1 MKKNKLNS
9 WLDSETAFKNEQQPD
24 MYYSTYTKDAYYS
37 TEKNDSD
44 LKHISKKFIEDDNE
58 FLDHIYIDPTT
69 NRYHANLLF
78 RMMID
83 YAYENNFD
91 YKLHDPETKSPYLKF
106 NLMDK
111 ELKESFYN
119 FCYENT

>member
-9 WLDSETAFKNEQQPD
+9 WLDSETVFKNEQPPE

-37 TEKNDSD
+37 TKENDSD
-44 LKHISKKFIEDDNE
+44 LKHMSKKFIKDDNE
-58 FLDHIYIDPTT
+58 FLDHIYIDPAT
-69 NRYHANLLF
+69 NRYHANMLF

-91 YKLHDPETKSPYLKF
+91 YALHDPETRKPYLKF

-111 ELKESFYN
+111 ELKQSFYN